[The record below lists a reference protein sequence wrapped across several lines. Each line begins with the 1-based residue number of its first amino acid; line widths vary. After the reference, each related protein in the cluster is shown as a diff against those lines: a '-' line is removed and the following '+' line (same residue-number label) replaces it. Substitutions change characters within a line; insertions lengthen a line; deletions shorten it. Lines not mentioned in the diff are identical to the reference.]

1 MVYVLFDILN
11 IELQLASDHARE
23 QKIPLHGAL
32 HGALHGHLNT
42 STPQPYVRII
52 LYTRFLMA

>member
-23 QKIPLHGAL
+23 QKIPPHGAL
-32 HGALHGHLNT
+32 RGHLNT